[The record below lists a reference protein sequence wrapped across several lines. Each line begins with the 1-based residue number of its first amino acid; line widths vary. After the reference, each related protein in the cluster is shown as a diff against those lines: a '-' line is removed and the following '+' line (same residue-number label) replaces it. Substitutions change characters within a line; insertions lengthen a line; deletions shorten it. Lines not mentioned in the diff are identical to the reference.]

1 MPKLFDNRLAWSGE
15 WPVDASR
22 FGLEMRLL
30 MRSRFSETTS
40 SSRQYVD
47 EAGGHTTA
55 VRYVDADASSVSETP
70 GYRGDE
76 VNLNTVNPA
85 SQRSYYIAVNSGVD
99 DIWPTSG
106 VMVMGLWLAH
116 NYTMA
121 FNPYIS
127 TRENVASSG
136 AGEPLAYLSTYNTG
150 RLRHQVYDAD
160 GALILDQ
167 GEDAP
172 WGAVF
177 TPQWVAQVVDL
188 DNRTS
193 QVLTI
198 DYEGD
203 RAWASPVR
211 SIDGIPNAA
220 CEKSPVVFGLPIAD
234 YYTGGQFDEFFVAR
248 ADSETWDP
256 DAFLDLVHRSIGAD
270 AQRLSNAD
278 ELDVTDE
285 GVTRSSGGGFGWYT
299 SAERL
304 RWQRKPSYPLSPGE
318 GHTVR
323 PETSTDGGATWD
335 DSSTASEN
343 NLPEEFDGLVR
354 FYVYSRSGAGAFDG
368 IEFEIPEAD
377 PLALAAI
384 DDQHVDEGDTVT
396 VGLDATG
403 GIAPI
408 TFSAVSTDPSVAS
421 VAVEGAALTLRG
433 LTVGEAVVTATATDD
448 DGQDASQAFS
458 VTVAGIV
465 PDPPVIDVP
474 SSVAL
479 DAGAA
484 EVIDLTATGTG
495 ALTWSAEEDDPDG
508 VINVMLE
515 GSTLTIGAGFD
526 AGSAGVA
533 VTVTDSF
540 GQSDSATISVA
551 VTVPDAPDRDI
562 PAYSRSPIIIGDDGD
577 AAAIIDAL
585 SAVDIRE
592 VNGEQTFEFSVPV
605 KHRHAGAIRNEQPV
619 EFVGEPYRVRRVTTG
634 RKQGAP
640 VMEVYCEAA
649 FYDLAY
655 AGQISEREY
664 RQTLP
669 GDALADALAG
679 TGWDVATVNV
689 STRRT
694 YTIEDRATP
703 LEMLRTIQSN
713 HGGDLVFNNRAK
725 TVSLLV
731 RSGAD
736 AGVSFL
742 YGRGLTESQRVVD
755 TTSLVTRI
763 YARNADGVTI
773 AAVNGGRAYV
783 EDFTYT
789 DEVREATYNF
799 AAGTSPYRMLSMV
812 NATLANR
819 SKPSY
824 SYEFTVAD
832 LSYRTGQEVDRFDVG
847 DTVTV
852 VDDELG
858 IREAQRIVKVERDI
872 VRPDRTTI
880 TLSGKLRELGSS
892 SSDEDENLSTGS
904 QASTFDLV
912 PFNLLL
918 NGRFDNGLNHWAR
931 QGVSVVEN
939 GQGTGDYSALFT
951 GTGERWIEQTVS
963 PDNRDAYT
971 LSFDITSSGPQGWV
985 PDVRAIAVVEY
996 DDGSEE
1002 TIELELS

>member
-1 MPKLFDNRLAWSGE
+1 MPKLFNNRLAWSGE
-15 WPVDASR
+15 WPVDASTL
-22 FGLEMRLL
+22 GLEMRLL
-30 MRSRFSETTS
+30 MRSRPADSSSSTSQRYFDEVTTS
-40 SSRQYVD
+40 R
-47 EAGGHTTA
+47 ATA
-55 VRYVDADASSVSETP
+55 VRYIDADPASVRETA

-76 VNLNTVNPA
+76 VNLNTVDPA
-85 SQRSYYIAVNSGVD
+85 AQRSYYTAINSGVD

-106 VMVMGLWLAH
+106 VMVMGLWLSH
-116 NYTMA
+116 NYTMQ

-127 TRENVASSG
+127 TRGEG
-136 AGEPLAYLSTYNTG
+136 DGEPLAYLSTYSSG
-150 RLRHQVYDAD
+150 RLRHQVYDDA
-160 GALILDQ
+160 GVAILDQ
-167 GEDAP
+167 YEDAP
-172 WGAVF
+172 WGGIF
-177 TPQWVAQVVDL
+177 TNQWVAQVVDL

-193 QVLTI
+193 QILTV
-198 DYEGD
+198 DYDGR
-203 RAWASPVR
+203 RAWASPIRDV
-211 SIDGIPNAA
+211 DGVPNAA
-220 CEKSPVVFGLPIAD
+220 CQRHPEVFGLPTAD
-234 YYTGGQFDEFFVAR
+234 FYTGGQFDELFVAR

-256 DAFLDLVHRSIGAD
+256 DAFLDLIFRSVLAD
-270 AQRLSNAD
+270 AQKNTNNWLSS
-278 ELDVTDE
+278 LDVTDE
-285 GVTRSSGGGFGWYT
+285 RVLMT
-299 SAERL
+299 SRGAIITGMERV
-304 RWQRKPSYPLSPGE
+304 RWQRRPTYSVPDGVESVSP
-318 GHTVR
+318 R
-323 PETSTDGGATWD
+323 WSTDEGETWQTGA
-335 DSSTASEN
+335 AN
-343 NLPEEFDGLVR
+343 GPLPEELDGLLSWRVII
-354 FYVYSRSGAGAFDG
+354 SAGQTFDG
-368 IEFEIPEAD
+368 IEVDIPDAD
-377 PLALAAI
+377 PLVFAPI
-384 DDQHVDEGDTVT
+384 DDQHVDEGDAATI
-396 VGLDATG
+396 GLEAAG

-408 TFSAVSTDPSVAS
+408 AFSASSSAPAVAS
-421 VAVEGAALTLRG
+421 VAVEGSTLTLRG
-433 LTVGEAVVTATATDD
+433 LAAGESRITATATDG
-448 DGQDASQAFS
+448 DGQDASQTFS
-458 VTVAGIV
+458 VTVEGV
-465 PDPPVIDVP
+465 TPDPPVIDAPRAV
-474 SSVAL
+474 SL

-484 EVIDLTATGTG
+484 EVLELTATGTG
-495 ALTWSAEEDDPDG
+495 ALAWRVDEDDPDG

-515 GSTLTIGAGFD
+515 GATLTIGAGFD
-526 AGSAGVA
+526 AGAAAVR
-533 VTVTDSF
+533 VTVTDAF
-540 GQSDSATISVA
+540 GQSDSATISVSVA
-551 VTVPDAPDRDI
+551 VPDAPDRDI
-562 PAYSRSPIIIGDDGD
+562 PAYSRAPIIVGDGGD

-592 VNGEQTFEFSVPV
+592 VNGEQTFEFSIPV
-605 KHRHAGAIRNEQPV
+605 KHRHAGVIRNEQPV
-619 EFVGEPYRVRRVTTG
+619 ELVGEPYRVRRITTG
-634 RKQGAP
+634 RRRGAP

-669 GDALADALAG
+669 GDALTDALAG
-679 TGWDVATVNV
+679 TGWKLATVNV

-694 YTIEDRATP
+694 YTIEDRSTP
-703 LEMLRTIQSN
+703 LEMLRAIQSN
-713 HGGDLVFNNRAK
+713 HGGDLVFNNRAR

-763 YARNADGVTI
+763 YARNADGVTV
-773 AAVNGGRAYV
+773 AAVNGGRPYV

-789 DEVREATYNF
+789 GEVREATYNF

-858 IREAQRIVKVERDI
+858 IREAQRIVKVERDT

-892 SSDEDENLSTGS
+892 SNDEDENLTTGS

-939 GQGTGDYSALFT
+939 GQGTSDYSALFA
-951 GTGERWIEQTVS
+951 GAGERWIEQTVS

-985 PDVRAIAVVEY
+985 PDVRAVAVVEY